1 MNAFTTFASDSF
13 APDRRPAAGRPFST
27 CADADRVSSLDPF
40 AARYGRALP
49 LALRAEAAGMSWADF
64 ATTYAPQD
72 GPLHLADWNGTALTG
87 GLSAYEATFALD
99 GAIHTSASVATGPV
113 SAMTGMIHELGFR
126 LEIRS
131 FHRQDMG
138 DTHATFL
145 LCESDDERS
154 CWVMGLGAT
163 AAESTLRAM
172 TAGINR
178 LYCGRLTPGP

>member
-1 MNAFTTFASDSF
+1 MNAFTSFAS
-13 APDRRPAAGRPFST
+13 DRRPAATRPFGFCTDS
-27 CADADRVSSLDPF
+27 DRLSSLDPF
-40 AARYGRALP
+40 AARYGRVLP

-64 ATTYAPQD
+64 AATYAPQD
-72 GPLHLADWNGTALTG
+72 GPLRLGGWSTTVLAG
-87 GLSAYEATFALD
+87 GLCAYEARFALGGTVHS
-99 GAIHTSASVATGPV
+99 GAAVATGPV

-154 CWVMGLGAT
+154 GWVMGLGAT

-178 LYCGRLTPGP
+178 LYGTR

>member
-1 MNAFTTFASDSF
+1 MNAFTTLASERRSAARSF
-13 APDRRPAAGRPFST
+13 GSCTETDRL
-27 CADADRVSSLDPF
+27 SSLDPF

-49 LALRAEAAGMSWADF
+49 LALRAHAAGMSWDEF
-64 ATTYAPQD
+64 TTTYAPQN
-72 GPLHLADWNGTALTG
+72 GPLHLGGWSAAALTG
-87 GLSAYEATFALD
+87 GLCAYEATFTL
-99 GAIHTSASVATGPV
+99 GGSIHRSASVATGPV

-138 DTHATFL
+138 ECHATFL
-145 LCESDDERS
+145 LCEAHDERS

-178 LYCGRLTPGP
+178 LYGER